1 MLGHS
6 PSPKTDANPA
16 TLIPWLKEVIL
27 RPEDASATEIQVRLR
42 GNILHVLCES
52 MQASPQKLERAS
64 EQPSQQPLEPLS
76 EPLLKQPL
84 KQIELPR
91 DFMLAQLV
99 RSLIE
104 PAVKA
109 RLDKEFPQVH
119 QVYVYSRSAPGTKP
133 VWSAPIYLNQLEK
146 HLERLASQ
154 TPNASPTLSNPSLSN
169 PSLSSPSRSLSAEQ
183 LSDISLARHGDSG
196 AIARYLSEA
205 LSALNVGVKV
215 SARVVP
221 GKARRAKTVVA
232 NDTTHDNNSELVS
245 RLWVFCEA
253 SYSPDP
259 LLIAEPIAER
269 LRKLHLRQF
278 QDAVITIQV
287 TGEAASDWRLRV
299 DLTPPEEM
307 LKEWGRWGDV
317 PALSRLVNKVSRR
330 YGLKLVT
337 EFKKSTLHLI
347 SYPVTDVLA
356 PSAPLDAALQHP
368 QKAEIEGLVSE
379 VSALLEEIAPQG
391 IHRAML
397 YGPSTDDISPEWLR
411 GVDLPAAKRPELA
424 ESTLSLACKGD
435 LPALAYCLTRSLNPD
450 IKDQLATGGI
460 RVQLLQKD
468 KLLHVMA
475 DGPVCPIKHAIV
487 PLVNQTL
494 ARADVS
500 ERVEGIRLYGRRA
513 GQKQPIWTYGQ
524 DYQLRQ
530 RMVPE
535 AKPEFAASEA
545 YIGELIT
552 PVTDASLADGAPEH
566 EAEADVSLM
575 TMLTRALQYA
585 MVKSQV
591 FVPADETNGLR
602 AHLPQSFQTKG
613 GKMALVWVA
622 VGLLLAVQFDFM
634 VGQALQQ
641 SGAPAVAEVVPASS
655 GQSPGESSRQGG
667 KTGVE
672 RVGPSGFDEELASL
686 DWKTGNREP
695 GWSKQ
700 ANGDGFLSGE
710 GTEDSAGESRFSK
723 RDFTASAID
732 DNELIYSPQQDL
744 VSTASLL
751 AGSALPTFRSQQLD
765 EKLALYRR
773 QVARS
778 GPPDVLVIGSSR
790 ALRGVDPA
798 ALRQALGSAGHKD
811 LSIFN
816 FGVNG
821 ATAQVVDLV
830 IRRLIPPDQLPQLIV
845 WADGAR
851 AFNSGRVDVTF
862 NAIATSEGYRQLET
876 SDTPGGIDNLALGS
890 LSEQLTASTSAAD
903 QRLSELFGKL
913 SSGYSNRSK
922 IRSALG
928 QGFGEILP
936 SKGFAI
942 APRSASEASSTQAGD
957 TPTELPTETS
967 LIDSDGFLA
976 LSTRFNPATYY
987 QEHARVAGAY
997 DSDYDGFELQGKQTA
1012 ALDSL
1017 LRYTTEKAIP
1027 VIFINTPLTDEYLD
1041 PQRTKAETS
1050 FLQYMVQT
1058 ADNSQQFIFRDLG
1071 RLWPQRYDYFSDP
1084 SHLNRYGAYQV
1095 SSRLAQDPL
1104 IPWPKPRPKE
1114 K

>member
-6 PSPKTDANPA
+6 SPQKADADPA

-27 RPEDASATEIQVRLR
+27 RPGNASATEIQVRLR

-52 MQASPQKLERAS
+52 VQVSQQASEEQASRQALEAS
-64 EQPSQQPLEPLS
+64 EEQAS
-76 EPLLKQPL
+76 E
-84 KQIELPR
+84 EA
-91 DFMLAQLV
+91 LAQTLEQVELSRDCVMARLV
-99 RSLIE
+99 RSLME
-104 PAVKA
+104 PAAKV
-109 RLDKEFPQVH
+109 RLDEEFPQIH
-119 QVYVYSRSAPGTKP
+119 QVYVYSRIAPGAKP
-133 VWSAPIYLNQLEK
+133 VWSAPIYLNRLEK
-146 HLERLASQ
+146 HLERLGKERLVSGASDAEAIAKAVQ
-154 TPNASPTLSNPSLSN
+154 TDIQTDTPTANASPTSFNPSL
-169 PSLSSPSRSLSAEQ
+169 LLSAEQ
-183 LSDISLARHGDSG
+183 LSDISLARQGDSG

-221 GKARRAKTVVA
+221 GKARRAQAVVA
-232 NDTTHDNNSELVS
+232 DDASSELVS

-269 LRKLHLRQF
+269 LRKLHLKQF

-317 PALSRLVNKVSRR
+317 PALARLVNRISRR
-330 YGLKLVT
+330 YGLQLVT

-347 SYPVTDVLA
+347 SYPATDVLT
-356 PSAPLDAALQHP
+356 PSVLSDTAQRP
-368 QKAEIEGLVSE
+368 QKADIDGLVSD
-379 VSALLEEIAPQG
+379 VSALLDEIAPQG

-411 GVDLPAAKRPELA
+411 GIDLPATKRPELA
-424 ESTLSLACKGD
+424 ESALSLACKGD
-435 LPALAYCLTRSLNPD
+435 MPALAYCLTRSLNPD

-475 DGPVCPIKHAIV
+475 DGPVCPPKHVIV
-487 PLVNQTL
+487 PLINQTL
-494 ARADVS
+494 EQATVL
-500 ERVEGIRLYGRRA
+500 ERVEGVRLYGRRA

-552 PVTDASLADGAPEH
+552 PITDASLAASLTDGAIAD
-566 EAEADVSLM
+566 EAEADVKI
-575 TMLTRALQYA
+575 TAMLARALQYA

-591 FVPADETNGLR
+591 FVPADETSGLR
-602 AHLPQSFQTKG
+602 SNLPQSFQTEG
-613 GKMALVWVA
+613 GKMALIWGA
-622 VGLLLAVQFDFM
+622 VGLLVAVQFDFM
-634 VGQALQQ
+634 VGQTLRQA
-641 SGAPAVAEVVPASS
+641 GAPVVAEIAQATP
-655 GQSPGESSRQGG
+655 GQSLEPNQSDQKR
-667 KTGVE
+667 VE
-672 RVGPSGFDEELASL
+672 RLRPSGFNEELAGL
-686 DWKTGNREP
+686 DWKTGDREP

-700 ANGDGFLSGE
+700 AADDGFLSRNG
-710 GTEDSAGESRFSK
+710 
-723 RDFTASAID
+723 DFTASAID
-732 DNELIYSPQQDL
+732 DDELIYSPQQDF
-744 VSTASLL
+744 VSTSSLL

-778 GPPDVLVIGSSR
+778 GSPDVLVIGSSR
-790 ALRGVDPA
+790 ALRGIDPT

-830 IRRLIPPDQLPQLIV
+830 IRRLIPPDQLPQIVV

-862 NAIATSEGYRQLET
+862 NAIATSEGYRQLEA
-876 SDTPGGIDNLALGS
+876 SDTPGGINNLALGS
-890 LSEQLTASTSAAD
+890 LSEQLTASTRAAD
-903 QRLSELFGKL
+903 QRLSELFGKV

-922 IRSALG
+922 VRSALG
-928 QGFGEILP
+928 QEFG
-936 SKGFAI
+936 AI
-942 APRSASEASSTQAGD
+942 TPELSAAGDSTQVGD

-967 LIDSDGFLA
+967 MIDSDGFLA

-997 DSDYDGFELQGKQTA
+997 DSDYDAFELQGKQTE
-1012 ALDSL
+1012 ALDNL
-1017 LRYTTEKAIP
+1017 LYYTTGKDIP
-1027 VIFINTPLTDEYLD
+1027 VLFINTPLTDEYLD
-1041 PQRTKAETS
+1041 PQRIRAETS

-1058 ADNSQQFIFRDLG
+1058 AGNSQQFIFRDLG

-1104 IPWPKPRPKE
+1104 IPWPEPRPKE
-1114 K
+1114 E